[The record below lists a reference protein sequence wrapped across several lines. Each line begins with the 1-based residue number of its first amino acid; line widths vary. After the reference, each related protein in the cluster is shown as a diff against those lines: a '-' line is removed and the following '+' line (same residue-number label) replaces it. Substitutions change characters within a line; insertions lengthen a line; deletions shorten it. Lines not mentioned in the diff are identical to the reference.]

1 MSLKLSQN
9 AAIATE
15 KSLTLQKHTLFVL
28 PDNYKTALPFQVNID
43 AKLKRSQATFKDCAK
58 TPLLVELPNGGLLSI
73 VILNEKL
80 SMFQKHTLLRK
91 AVKPL
96 LDETPSDIAIC
107 VFGDDA
113 TREAHACAVYYVT
126 SVNAAELPSRK
137 KDNKSKP
144 LKEISIYGYKAAH
157 DYGYVNA
164 RVAGNTLCRSLT
176 MLPPNELNPT
186 SYRAKVKALA
196 KEHGWTHEEFDMPA
210 LKKMGAGAFYAVGQG
225 SEPMDAA
232 IVHLTYSPKVAT
244 KTPKVSDENIYASL
258 RDATNSALA
267 SLTTEEAA
275 ALRLRFGID
284 LNADEASDNVGKQ
297 FEATRARIREI
308 EEKALSKLRNPAR
321 SVIKHIA
328 LVGKG
333 ICFDTGG
340 HNLKPAKYMQ
350 GMHEDMN
357 GSAVALGVLTAA
369 TMQQLPVK
377 IDCWLA
383 IAQNH
388 IGPLAY
394 KQNDVVTAL
403 NGLTIEIV
411 HTDAEGRMVLADT
424 LTLAS
429 RQNPDVILDYATLT
443 GSMAVAV
450 GDRMSGIISNRP
462 ELACKAVGA
471 GAAAGERIV
480 AFPNEDD
487 FDSDLESDIADIKQC
502 TLEGGGDHIHATRFM
517 SKFIENDV
525 PWVHADLSST
535 NRKGGLGAVESTV
548 NGFGVGFGL
557 ALVKMLLE

>member
-1 MSLKLSQN
+1 MSLKLTQY
-9 AAIATE
+9 AAIGSE
-15 KSLTLQKHTLFVL
+15 KSLSSEKHILLVL
-28 PDNYKTALPFQVNID
+28 SKVAEKNLPFTKILEN
-43 AKLKRSQATFKDCAK
+43 KLQRSKGEMKDINK
-58 TPLLVELPNGGLLSI
+58 TPMSVELPSGGLASYVVLAE
-73 VILNEKL
+73 NL

-96 LDETPSDIAIC
+96 LDEQPESIAIC
-107 VFGDDA
+107 LFGDQ
-113 TREAHACAVYYVT
+113 TTKEANACAAYYVT
-126 SVNAAELPSRK
+126 TVNAAELPVRK
-137 KDNKSKP
+137 KDNKHKP
-144 LKEISIYGYKAAH
+144 LKEISIHGFKAEH

-186 SYRAKVKALA
+186 SYRAKVKKLA

-232 IVHLTYSPKVAT
+232 IVHLSYMPPVVRQAHHERDTQAHHERDNLETVRPELV
-244 KTPKVSDENIYASL
+244 EGQSL
-258 RDATNSALA
+258 
-267 SLTTEEAA
+267 
-275 ALRLRFGID
+275 
-284 LNADEASDNVGKQ
+284 
-297 FEATRARIREI
+297 
-308 EEKALSKLRNPAR
+308 
-321 SVIKHIA
+321 KHIA

-369 TMQQLPVK
+369 TLQQLPVK

-403 NGLTIEIV
+403 NGMTIEIV

-429 RQNPDVILDYATLT
+429 RQKPDVILDYATLT

-450 GDRMSGIISNRP
+450 TDRMSGVIANKP
-462 ELACKAVGA
+462 ELACKAIGA
-471 GAAAGERIV
+471 GTAAGERIV
-480 AFPNEDD
+480 AFPYEEDM
-487 FDSDLESDIADIKQC
+487 DSDLDSDIADIKQC
-502 TLEGGGDHIHATRFM
+502 TLEGGGDHMHAARFM
-517 SKFIENDV
+517 GKFIENDV
-525 PWVHADLSST
+525 AWLHADLSST
-535 NRKGGLGAVESTV
+535 NRKGGLGAVQSDV

-557 ALVKMLLE
+557 EMIKSLLK

>member
-1 MSLKLSQN
+1 MSLKLSQY
-9 AAIATE
+9 AAISDE
-15 KSLTLQKHTLFVL
+15 KQLSSHKHSLFVL
-28 PDNYKTALPFQVNID
+28 SENYKSALPFQANLD
-43 AKLKRSQATFKDCAK
+43 AKLKRSQSEFKDLAK
-58 TPLLVELPNGGLLSI
+58 TPILVELPNGGVASV
-73 VILNEKL
+73 VILNDKL

-96 LDETPSDIAIC
+96 LDETPESIAIC

-113 TREAHACAVYYVT
+113 AREAHACAAYYVT
-126 SVNAAELPSRK
+126 TVNAAELPSRK
-137 KDNKSKP
+137 KESKAKP
-144 LKEISIYGYKAAH
+144 LKEISIYGYKAEH

-196 KEHGWTHEEFDMPA
+196 KEHGWTHEEFDMSA

-232 IVHLTYSPKVAT
+232 IVHLTFLPK
-244 KTPKVSDENIYASL
+244 
-258 RDATNSALA
+258 DA
-267 SLTTEEAA
+267 
-275 ALRLRFGID
+275 
-284 LNADEASDNVGKQ
+284 K
-297 FEATRARIREI
+297 
-308 EEKALSKLRNPAR
+308 
-321 SVIKHIA
+321 KHIA

-369 TMQQLPVK
+369 TLQQLPVK

-403 NGLTIEIV
+403 NGMTIEIV

-429 RQNPDVILDYATLT
+429 RQKPDVILDYATLT

-450 GDRMSGIISNRP
+450 TDRMSGVIANKP
-462 ELACKAVGA
+462 ELACKAIGA
-471 GAAAGERIV
+471 GSAAGERIV
-480 AFPNEDD
+480 AFPYEEDMD
-487 FDSDLESDIADIKQC
+487 CDLDSDIADIKQC
-502 TLEGGGDHIHATRFM
+502 TLEGGGDHMLAARFM
-517 SKFIENDV
+517 GKFIENDV
-525 PWVHADLSST
+525 AWLHADLSST
-535 NRKGGLGAVESTV
+535 NRKGGLGAVQSDV

-557 ALVKMLLE
+557 EMIKSLLT